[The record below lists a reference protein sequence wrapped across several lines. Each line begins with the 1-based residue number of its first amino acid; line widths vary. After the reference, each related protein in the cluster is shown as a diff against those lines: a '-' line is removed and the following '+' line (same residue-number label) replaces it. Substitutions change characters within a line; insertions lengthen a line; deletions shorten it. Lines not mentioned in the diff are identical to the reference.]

1 MVMPWL
7 VDREDGAPATS
18 AVTRERPLL
27 AISAGD
33 HVAWLQA
40 LWRVMTAAVMA
51 KDQLRTDP
59 AVAIFRAVADR
70 AGMASAT
77 GFPVAVAAS
86 RRQNGSTT
94 APVLLGAAIC
104 GLLPLIVPF

>member
-1 MVMPWL
+1 VVVPWL
-7 VDREDGAPATS
+7 VDREGRS
-18 AVTRERPLL
+18 AAVAGIPCEGPLL

-40 LWRVMTAAVMA
+40 LWRVMAAAVMA
-51 KDQLRTDP
+51 KDQLGTDP
-59 AVAIFRAVADR
+59 AVTIFRAAADR

-77 GFPVAVAAS
+77 GFPAS
-86 RRQNGSTT
+86 CRQNGGTT
-94 APVLLGAAIC
+94 APVLLGAASC